1 MVSEMRLIN
10 NNKCLSKLICLQN
23 IFHTSVMNDVS
34 TFYLDGGVLS
44 YPCQKVRGFVRG
56 GRGFVL
62 GGFVQGCFV
71 LRGFCPTFYYVTS
84 FGGK

>member
-23 IFHTSVMNDVS
+23 IFHTNVMNDVS

-44 YPCQKVRGFVRG
+44 HPCKKVRGFCPEG
-56 GRGFVL
+56 VL
-62 GGFVQGCFV
+62 SEGVCPDGV
-71 LRGFCPTFYYVTS
+71 LSYIP
-84 FGGK
+84 